1 MAQVC
6 KLEQVCMMERDDIL
20 GQVYELEKD
29 DILEQAYEL
38 EQDDILGLVCVREHD
53 KRLLDVL
60 ELPHELVCDHV

>member
-1 MAQVC
+1 
-6 KLEQVCMMERDDIL
+6 MMEQDDIL
-20 GQVYELEKD
+20 GQVYELEQD

>member
-1 MAQVC
+1 
-6 KLEQVCMMERDDIL
+6 MMEWNDIL
-20 GQVYELEKD
+20 GQVYEVEQD